1 MRKNQVF
8 ATPLLTPSTKEDAG
22 RHDEPISEA
31 EIVRRGIVPAELWE
45 KIRSAALAL
54 FRRGTDM
61 ARARGLLLVD
71 TKYEFGVLPGGE
83 LILVDEIHTPDSSR
97 YWYAETYED
106 IFRSGGE
113 QRQLDK
119 EFFRSWLLERGFR
132 GDGEAPEIRI
142 RSAPKFPGATS
153 RPSRR

>member
-1 MRKNQVF
+1 
-8 ATPLLTPSTKEDAG
+8 
-22 RHDEPISEA
+22 
-31 EIVRRGIVPAELWE
+31 
-45 KIRSAALAL
+45 
-54 FRRGTDM
+54 
-61 ARARGLLLVD
+61 VD

-132 GDGEAPEIRI
+132 GDGEAPEIPDSVR
-142 RSAPKFPGATS
+142 TEV
-153 RPSRR
+153 SRRYIEAFEAVTGEKFVPASLDTEAERKIVQSYIREHRR